1 MGGRAAEALVL
12 GEISTGAA
20 DDLDKITEIARHMTM
35 RYGMDEKVGQI
46 VYDEAHTQFLGDG
59 LAMRPVLREH
69 SEATAREI
77 DLAVKAL
84 VDEAYARATRILSE
98 RRALLEEGVRLLLEK
113 ETLGADELPF
123 GPVLSGSAVSVTTD
137 SVPAEPA

>member
-1 MGGRAAEALVL
+1 
-12 GEISTGAA
+12 
-20 DDLDKITEIARHMTM
+20 MTM
-35 RYGMDEKVGQI
+35 RYGMDEQVGQI

-84 VDEAYARATRILSE
+84 VDEAYARATRILTE

-123 GPVLSGSAVSVTTD
+123 APVPSSRDVPSTAQT
-137 SVPAEPA
+137 VPAQPAWPA